1 MGTYAVKSRQS
12 EPAYTNY
19 SEVNSQHNSNFP
31 QTSVTKGELRASE
44 NKIYNMFEEKFV
56 KIEKMVRKSLRK
68 SSKSKNSSRCI
79 DTSTKTSPSN
89 ILIKD
94 QTFAME

>member
-1 MGTYAVKSRQS
+1 
-12 EPAYTNY
+12 
-19 SEVNSQHNSNFP
+19 
-31 QTSVTKGELRASE
+31 
-44 NKIYNMFEEKFV
+44 MFEEKFA